1 MEQELF
7 EVADL
12 GLHCLAWQTDVKPG
26 YEGEDSRDP
35 AKAVDNQDTKGISK
49 NLRSNAVMNGS
60 TGEKN
65 NDSCA
70 VGLTK
75 PIEVAQDISELEENT
90 KLKHCCEEE
99 ADEEADVFLDAE
111 VGDDQTKVQQEH
123 VFEIDAQR
131 LQPEDKEKS
140 NHRLFKFQPLVA
152 KERDEESEKLF
163 IVQTLEDKEKVQ
175 DRVIDLMKTQDQNH
189 VNNSDENSRNNIGC
203 EDRKLDVYRDIEI
216 EDLEAE
222 KENVG
227 ENMFEVE
234 NYLKENSSLMS
245 KIQLKGGQKKLQDA
259 TKIDSYEEI
268 II

>member
-1 MEQELF
+1 MKQELL

-12 GLHCLAWQTDVKPG
+12 GLHCLAWQSNVKPG
-26 YEGEDSRDP
+26 YEGEDSRDS

-75 PIEVAQDISELEENT
+75 PIEVAQDISELEENS
-90 KLKHCCEEE
+90 KLKDSCEEE
-99 ADEEADVFLDAE
+99 ADEEADVVLDAE

-123 VFEIDAQR
+123 VSEIDGQR
-131 LQPEDKEKS
+131 LQSEDEDKS
-140 NHRLFKFQPLVA
+140 TQRLFKFQPLVA

-163 IVQTLEDKEKVQ
+163 VVQPLEDKEKDQ
-175 DRVIDLMKTQDQNH
+175 DRVIDLMKQQDLNH
-189 VNNSDENSRNNIGC
+189 VNDLDEDFRNNPDC
-203 EDRKLDVYRDIEI
+203 EDRKDVYRDIEI

-227 ENMFEVE
+227 ENMSEAEYF
-234 NYLKENSSLMS
+234 LKDNSSLLS
-245 KIQLKGGQKKLQDA
+245 KVQLKGGHKKLQDA
-259 TKIDSYEEI
+259 TKVDSYEEI